1 MRVSIKLKFSLFLAL
16 LLILALSVLSF
27 FVLRGVDRNQQA
39 QTERYLAQHVKTVN
53 LRVKQTYYTGTR
65 LEPQE
70 FMKQRG
76 RQLAVELAGFT
87 GLEVTLY
94 DAQGRLTGSSAQGKL
109 SRPGDDGRSE
119 VQDSLAYALQ
129 NKIAY
134 QSRGDTLLYLAP
146 LQGPEKQMG
155 VVQLQY
161 SLKDSLS
168 FQQTLKNLFLTTGLA
183 VLLLSF
189 IIGYLY
195 FNRAAV
201 AISRLKL
208 AAEEIRKAH
217 YIAAP
222 PVKRADELGEL
233 AEGIYYMSREIES
246 SIAAKDEEQRKLK
259 LAVQKLQ
266 ALEQQQ
272 KQYIG
277 NISHEFKT
285 PLTSIKAYV
294 DLLNMYDDDP
304 KLLQDA
310 KVNIAKE
317 TQRLY
322 EMVEK
327 VLQLTALEKYD
338 FESQAELLEVGGE
351 LREVCGR
358 MSGKAERFGL
368 TLTLD
373 TQVSHIWMDRE
384 SFMHILINL
393 LDNAIKYNVTQ
404 GNVHIRSEAR
414 DGRVWIT
421 IRDSGIGI
429 PAEARDKIF
438 EPFYTVNR
446 DRSRQSGG
454 TGLGLSLVRTLVE
467 KQNGIIELLDIE
479 GGGSAFRLSFPA
491 ES

>member
-16 LLILALSVLSF
+16 LLILAVSVLSVI
-27 FVLRGVDRNQQA
+27 VLRGVERNQQA
-39 QTERYLAQHVKTVN
+39 QTEGYLAQHVKTVN
-53 LRVKQTYYTGTR
+53 LRVKQAYYTGTR
-65 LEPQE
+65 LTPKV

-76 RQLAVELAGFT
+76 RELAGELADFT
-87 GLEVTLY
+87 GLEVVLY
-94 DAQGRLTGSSAQGKL
+94 DAQGEQTGTSVQGNP
-109 SRPGDDGRSE
+109 RP
-119 VQDSLAYALQ
+119 DSPDVKEALGYALH

-134 QSRGDTLLYLAP
+134 QSAGDTLLYLAP
-146 LQGPEKQMG
+146 LQGPDQQMG

-161 SLKDSLS
+161 SLKSSQS
-168 FQQTLKNLFLTTGLA
+168 FLHTLQNLFLTTGAA

-189 IIGYLY
+189 VIGYLY

-201 AISRLKL
+201 AIGRLKRS
-208 AAEEIRKAH
+208 AEQIRQGE
-217 YIAAP
+217 YIPEP
-222 PVKRADELGEL
+222 PFRRRDELGEL
-233 AEGIYYMSREIES
+233 AQGIYFMSREIES
-246 SIAAKDEEQRKLK
+246 NIAAKDEEQRKLQ

-304 KLLQDA
+304 KLLKDA
-310 KVNIAKE
+310 KVSIAKE

-327 VLQLTALEKYD
+327 VLQLTALERYD
-338 FESQAELLEVGGE
+338 FESQAEVLEVAE
-351 LREVCGR
+351 ILRDISGR
-358 MSGKAERFGL
+358 MKGKAERFGI

-373 TQVSHIWMDRE
+373 VHPAHIWADKE
-384 SFMHILINL
+384 SLMHIFINL
-393 LDNAIKYNVTQ
+393 LDNAIKYNVPN
-404 GNVHIRSEAR
+404 GSVHIRSEVR
-414 DGRVWIT
+414 EGKVWIT
-421 IRDSGIGI
+421 ILDSGIGI
-429 PAEARDKIF
+429 PDEAREKIF

-454 TGLGLSLVRTLVE
+454 TGLGLSLVRNLVE
-467 KQNGIIELLDIE
+467 KQNGDIILLEPE
-479 GGGSAFRLSFPA
+479 GKGSAFQLSFPL
-491 ES
+491 SLQV